1 MERYLTWNKGIFESN
16 YQIFEQ
22 GKIKCSMFFDTW
34 RSEAKAI
41 SQSKNYRFKD
51 DGLYGTAT
59 QIFDESNEL
68 IGMISYSDWKSK
80 ATITLNSGEKYA
92 FEFTNTWHSQWI
104 ITNFND
110 KQIKYDSSTASGTVV
125 SNTED
130 ELMLL
135 LGFYAREHFTK
146 MIILLILIV
155 IFIPTISR
163 GIF

>member
-16 YQIFEQ
+16 YQIFES
-22 GKIKCSMFFDTW
+22 GKIKCTLFFDTW

-51 DGLYGTAT
+51 DGLYGTTT
-59 QIFDESNEL
+59 QIFDGNNEL
-68 IGMISYSDWKSK
+68 IGFISYSDWKSK

-92 FEFTNTWHSQWI
+92 FEFTNTWHSQWR

-110 KQIKYDSSTASGTVV
+110 KQINYDSSTSSGTVV
-125 SNTED
+125 SNNDD

-135 LGFYAREHFTK
+135 IGFYAREHFTK
-146 MIILLILIV
+146 MIMLI
-155 IFIPTISR
+155 IFIIIFLPMISR

>member
-16 YQIFEQ
+16 YQIFDG
-22 GKIKCSMFFDTW
+22 GKISCTMFFDTW

-51 DGLYGTAT
+51 DGLYGTTT
-59 QIFDESNEL
+59 QIFDGNNEL
-68 IGMISYSDWKSK
+68 IGFITYSDWKSK

-92 FEFTNTWHSQWI
+92 FEFTNNWHSQWR

-110 KQIKYDSSTASGTVV
+110 KQINYDSSTSSGTAV
-125 SNTED
+125 SNNDD

-135 LGFYAREHFTK
+135 VGFYVREHFTK
-146 MIILLILIV
+146 MIMLI
-155 IFIPTISR
+155 IFIIIFLPMISR